1 MNKTKYKEVFSKVHP
16 SDETIERIFEMTN
29 QKYNKS
35 IKTLAIAM
43 ALIAVLCSFCIVAY
57 ASTDGEIKE
66 TISNAVETVK
76 KEITVLVNGETATA
90 VLTSSNDD
98 TATYRVEDIDEGLYV
113 EVKMALENSLEN

>member
-16 SDETIERIFEMTN
+16 SDETIERIFDMTN
-29 QKYNKS
+29 KKNYKS
-35 IKTLAIAM
+35 IRTLAIVM
-43 ALIAVLCSFCIVAY
+43 ALIAVLCSFGIVAY

-98 TATYRVEDIDEGLYV
+98 TATYRVEDIDEGLYI

>member
-29 QKYNKS
+29 KKYNKS
-35 IKTLAIAM
+35 IRTLAIVM
-43 ALIAVLCSFCIVAY
+43 ALIAVLCSFGIVAY

-76 KEITVLVNGETATA
+76 KEITVLVNGESAIA

-113 EVKMALENSLEN
+113 ELEMALENTLEN

>member
-1 MNKTKYKEVFSKVHP
+1 MNKTKYKESFSKVHP
-16 SDETIERIFEMTN
+16 SNETIERIFEMTN

-43 ALIAVLCSFCIVAY
+43 ALIAVLCSFGIVAY

-90 VLTSSNDD
+90 VLTSSNED

>member
-29 QKYNKS
+29 KKYNKS
-35 IKTLAIAM
+35 IRTLAIVM
-43 ALIAVLCSFCIVAY
+43 ALIAVLCSFGIVAY

-76 KEITVLVNGETATA
+76 KEITVLVNGESAIA
-90 VLTSSNDD
+90 VLTGSNDD
-98 TATYRVEDIDEGLYV
+98 TATYRVEDIDEGLFV
-113 EVKMALENSLEN
+113 ELEMALENSLDN

>member
-1 MNKTKYKEVFSKVHP
+1 MNKTKYKESFSKVHP

-43 ALIAVLCSFCIVAY
+43 ALIAVLCSFGIVAY

>member
-29 QKYNKS
+29 KKYNKS
-35 IKTLAIAM
+35 IRTLAIVM
-43 ALIAVLCSFCIVAY
+43 ALIAVLCSFGIVGY

-66 TISNAVETVK
+66 TVSNAVETIK
-76 KEITVLVNGETATA
+76 KEISVLVNGETATA

-98 TATYRVEDIDEGLYV
+98 TATYRVEDINEGLYV
-113 EVKMALENSLEN
+113 EIKMALENS

>member
-29 QKYNKS
+29 KKYNKS

-43 ALIAVLCSFCIVAY
+43 ALIAVLCSFGIVAY

>member
-43 ALIAVLCSFCIVAY
+43 VLIAVLCSFGIVAY

>member
-16 SDETIERIFEMTN
+16 SDETIERIFDMTN
-29 QKYNKS
+29 KKIYKS
-35 IKTLAIAM
+35 IKKLAIVM
-43 ALIAVLCSFCIVAY
+43 ALITVLCTFGIVAY

-76 KEITVLVNGETATA
+76 KEITVLVNGESAIA
-90 VLTSSNDD
+90 VLTGSNDD

-113 EVKMALENSLEN
+113 ELEMALENSLVN

>member
-1 MNKTKYKEVFSKVHP
+1 MNKTKYKEAFSKVHP

-29 QKYNKS
+29 KKYNKS
-35 IKTLAIAM
+35 IRTLAIVM
-43 ALIAVLCSFCIVAY
+43 ALIAVLCSFGIVAY

-76 KEITVLVNGETATA
+76 KEITVLVNGESAIA

-98 TATYRVEDIDEGLYV
+98 TATYRVEDIDEGV
-113 EVKMALENSLEN
+113 RIEVKMALENSLDN

>member
-35 IKTLAIAM
+35 IKTLAIVM
-43 ALIAVLCSFCIVAY
+43 ALIAVLCSFGIVAY
-57 ASTDGEIKE
+57 ASTEGEIKE

-76 KEITVLVNGETATA
+76 KEITVLVNGESATA
-90 VLTSSNDD
+90 VLTGSNDD
-98 TATYRVEDIDEGLYV
+98 TATYRVEDIDEGVYV
-113 EVKMALENSLEN
+113 ELEMALENSLDN

>member
-1 MNKTKYKEVFSKVHP
+1 MNKIKYKEVFSKVHP

-29 QKYNKS
+29 KKYNKS
-35 IKTLAIAM
+35 IRTLAIVM
-43 ALIAVLCSFCIVAY
+43 ALIAVLCSFGIVAY

-76 KEITVLVNGETATA
+76 KEITVLVNGESAIA

-98 TATYRVEDIDEGLYV
+98 TATYRVEDIDEGV
-113 EVKMALENSLEN
+113 RIEVKMALENSLDN

>member
-29 QKYNKS
+29 KKYNKS
-35 IKTLAIAM
+35 IRTLAIVM
-43 ALIAVLCSFCIVAY
+43 ALIAVLCSFGIVAY

-76 KEITVLVNGETATA
+76 KEITVLVNGESAIA
-90 VLTSSNDD
+90 VLTSSNDN
-98 TATYRVEDIDEGLYV
+98 TATYRVEDIDEGV
-113 EVKMALENSLEN
+113 RIEVKMALENSLDN

>member
-29 QKYNKS
+29 KKYNKS
-35 IKTLAIAM
+35 IRTLAIVM
-43 ALIAVLCSFCIVAY
+43 ALIAVLCSFGIVAY

-76 KEITVLVNGETATA
+76 KEITVLVNGESAIA

-113 EVKMALENSLEN
+113 ELEMALENSLDN

>member
-35 IKTLAIAM
+35 IKTLAIVM
-43 ALIAVLCSFCIVAY
+43 ALIAVLCSFGIVAY

-76 KEITVLVNGETATA
+76 KEITVLVNGESAIA
-90 VLTSSNDD
+90 VLTGSNDD

-113 EVKMALENSLEN
+113 ELEMALENSLDN

>member
-29 QKYNKS
+29 KKYNKS
-35 IKTLAIAM
+35 IRTLAIVM
-43 ALIAVLCSFCIVAY
+43 ALIAVLCSFGIVAY

-76 KEITVLVNGETATA
+76 KEITVLVNGESAIA
-90 VLTSSNDD
+90 VLTGSNDD
-98 TATYRVEDIDEGLYV
+98 TATYRVEDIDEGV
-113 EVKMALENSLEN
+113 RIEVKMALENSLDN

>member
-35 IKTLAIAM
+35 IKTLSIVM
-43 ALIAVLCSFCIVAY
+43 ALIAVLCSFGIVAY

-76 KEITVLVNGETATA
+76 KEITVLVNGESAIA
-90 VLTSSNDD
+90 VLTGSNDD

-113 EVKMALENSLEN
+113 ELEMALENSLDN

>member
-35 IKTLAIAM
+35 IKTLAIVM
-43 ALIAVLCSFCIVAY
+43 ALIAVLCSFGIVAY
-57 ASTDGEIKE
+57 ASTEGEIKE

-76 KEITVLVNGETATA
+76 KEITVLVNGESATA
-90 VLTSSNDD
+90 VLTGSNDD

-113 EVKMALENSLEN
+113 ELEMALENSLDN

>member
-29 QKYNKS
+29 KKHNTS
-35 IKTLAIAM
+35 IRTLAIVM
-43 ALIAVLCSFCIVAY
+43 ALIAVLCSFGIVGY
-57 ASTDGEIKE
+57 ASTEGEIKE

-76 KEITVLVNGETATA
+76 KEITVLVNGESAIA
-90 VLTSSNDD
+90 VLTGSNDD

-113 EVKMALENSLEN
+113 ELEMALENTLEN

>member
-1 MNKTKYKEVFSKVHP
+1 MNKIKYKEVLSKVHP

-29 QKYNKS
+29 KKYNKS
-35 IKTLAIAM
+35 IRTLAIVM
-43 ALIAVLCSFCIVAY
+43 ALIAVLCSFGIVAY

-76 KEITVLVNGETATA
+76 KEITVLVNGESAIA

-98 TATYRVEDIDEGLYV
+98 TATYRVEDIDEGV
-113 EVKMALENSLEN
+113 RIEVKMALENSLDN

>member
-43 ALIAVLCSFCIVAY
+43 ALIAVLCSFGIVAY

-90 VLTSSNDD
+90 VLTGSNDD

>member
-16 SDETIERIFEMTN
+16 SDETIERIFDMTN
-29 QKYNKS
+29 KKIYKS
-35 IKTLAIAM
+35 IKKLAIVM
-43 ALIAVLCSFCIVAY
+43 ALITVLCTFGIVAY

-76 KEITVLVNGETATA
+76 KEITVLVNGESAIA
-90 VLTSSNDD
+90 VLTGSNDD

-113 EVKMALENSLEN
+113 ELEMALENSLDN

>member
-43 ALIAVLCSFCIVAY
+43 ALIAVLCSFGIVAY

>member
-29 QKYNKS
+29 KKYNKS
-35 IKTLAIAM
+35 IRTLAIVM
-43 ALIAVLCSFCIVAY
+43 ALIAVLCSFGIVAY

-76 KEITVLVNGETATA
+76 KEITVLVNGESAIA

-98 TATYRVEDIDEGLYV
+98 TATYRVEDIDEGV
-113 EVKMALENSLEN
+113 RIEVKMALENSLDN